1 MKKACNKI
9 SKPGKDIYPINAGL
23 IVILVLVI
31 IAGIAFI
38 ALNFNKIAEHEEQI
52 ENTEN
57 ITEEITFV
65 RTYNIVS
72 DLQRTD
78 SSGQYKY
85 YVIDQFQMDNPIVI
99 KVESSYNL
107 NENENYE
114 FTFEGTKTEGKEYTI
129 QEIFDN
135 FKIVDIQST
144 DKEGLEQ
151 RQDVI

>member
-1 MKKACNKI
+1 MKNVI
-9 SKPGKDIYPINAGL
+9 

-38 ALNFNKIAEHEEQI
+38 ALNFNKIAEHEEPL

-114 FTFEGTKTEGKEYTI
+114 FTFEGTKIEGKEYTI

-135 FKIVDIQST
+135 FKIVDIQAT

-151 RQDVI
+151 RQDVF

>member
-1 MKKACNKI
+1 MKNVI
-9 SKPGKDIYPINAGL
+9 

-114 FTFEGTKTEGKEYTI
+114 FTFEGTKIEGKEYTI

-135 FKIVDIQST
+135 FKIVDIQAT

-151 RQDVI
+151 RQDVF

>member
-1 MKKACNKI
+1 MKNVI
-9 SKPGKDIYPINAGL
+9 

-38 ALNFNKIAEHEEQI
+38 ALNFNKIAEHEEPL

-57 ITEEITFV
+57 ITAEITFV

-72 DLQRTD
+72 DLQKTD

-151 RQDVI
+151 RQDVF

>member
-1 MKKACNKI
+1 MKNVI
-9 SKPGKDIYPINAGL
+9 

-38 ALNFNKIAEHEEQI
+38 ALNFNKIAEHEEPL

-85 YVIDQFQMDNPIVI
+85 YVIDQFQIDNPIVI
-99 KVESSYNL
+99 KVERSYNL

-151 RQDVI
+151 RQDVF

>member
-1 MKKACNKI
+1 MKNVI
-9 SKPGKDIYPINAGL
+9 

-38 ALNFNKIAEHEEQI
+38 ALNFNKIAQHEEPL

>member
-1 MKKACNKI
+1 MKNVI
-9 SKPGKDIYPINAGL
+9 

-38 ALNFNKIAEHEEQI
+38 ALNFNKIAEHEEPL

-107 NENENYE
+107 NKNENYE

-135 FKIVDIQST
+135 FKIVDIQAT

-151 RQDVI
+151 RQDVF

>member
-1 MKKACNKI
+1 MKNVI
-9 SKPGKDIYPINAGL
+9 

-38 ALNFNKIAEHEEQI
+38 ALNFNKIAEHEEPL

-72 DLQRTD
+72 DLQKTD

-144 DKEGLEQ
+144 DKEGQEQ
-151 RQDVI
+151 RQDVF

>member
-1 MKKACNKI
+1 MKNVI
-9 SKPGKDIYPINAGL
+9 

-38 ALNFNKIAEHEEQI
+38 ALNFNKIAEHEEPL

-57 ITEEITFV
+57 TTEEITFV

-107 NENENYE
+107 NKNENYE

-151 RQDVI
+151 RQDVF

>member
-1 MKKACNKI
+1 MKNVI
-9 SKPGKDIYPINAGL
+9 

-38 ALNFNKIAEHEEQI
+38 ALNFNKIAEHEEPL

-78 SSGQYKY
+78 TSGQYKY

-151 RQDVI
+151 RQDVF

>member
-1 MKKACNKI
+1 MKNVI
-9 SKPGKDIYPINAGL
+9 

-38 ALNFNKIAEHEEQI
+38 ALNFNKIAEHEEPL

-85 YVIDQFQMDNPIVI
+85 YVIDQFQMDNPIAI

-151 RQDVI
+151 RQDVF

>member
-1 MKKACNKI
+1 MKNVI
-9 SKPGKDIYPINAGL
+9 
-23 IVILVLVI
+23 IVILALVI

-38 ALNFNKIAEHEEQI
+38 ALNFNKIAEHEEPL

-151 RQDVI
+151 RQDVF

>member
-1 MKKACNKI
+1 MKNI
-9 SKPGKDIYPINAGL
+9 V

-31 IAGIAFI
+31 IVGIAFI

-72 DLQRTD
+72 NLQRTD

-135 FKIVDIQST
+135 FKIVDIQAT

-151 RQDVI
+151 RQDVF

>member
-1 MKKACNKI
+1 MKNVI
-9 SKPGKDIYPINAGL
+9 

-31 IAGIAFI
+31 IVGIAFI
-38 ALNFNKIAEHEEQI
+38 ALNFNKIAEHDKPI
-52 ENTEN
+52 ENKDN

-65 RTYNIVS
+65 RTYNIVAN
-72 DLQRTD
+72 LQRTD

-135 FKIVDIQST
+135 FKIVDIQAT

-151 RQDVI
+151 RQDVF

>member
-1 MKKACNKI
+1 MKNVI
-9 SKPGKDIYPINAGL
+9 

-135 FKIVDIQST
+135 FKIVDIQAT

>member
-1 MKKACNKI
+1 MKNVI
-9 SKPGKDIYPINAGL
+9 

-38 ALNFNKIAEHEEQI
+38 ALNFNKIAQHEEPL

-78 SSGQYKY
+78 TSGQYKY

-135 FKIVDIQST
+135 FKIVDIQAT

>member
-1 MKKACNKI
+1 MKNVI
-9 SKPGKDIYPINAGL
+9 

-38 ALNFNKIAEHEEQI
+38 ALNFNKIAEHEEPL

-78 SSGQYKY
+78 TSGQYKY
-85 YVIDQFQMDNPIVI
+85 YVIDQFQMENPIVI

-114 FTFEGTKTEGKEYTI
+114 FTFEGTKIEGKEYTI

-151 RQDVI
+151 RQDVF

>member
-1 MKKACNKI
+1 MKNVI
-9 SKPGKDIYPINAGL
+9 

-38 ALNFNKIAEHEEQI
+38 ALNFNKIAEHEEPL

-78 SSGQYKY
+78 TSGQYKY
-85 YVIDQFQMDNPIVI
+85 YVIDQFQMENPIVI

-135 FKIVDIQST
+135 FKIVDIQAT

>member
-1 MKKACNKI
+1 MKNVI
-9 SKPGKDIYPINAGL
+9 

-31 IAGIAFI
+31 IAGIVFI

-135 FKIVDIQST
+135 FKIVDIQAT

-151 RQDVI
+151 RQDVF

>member
-1 MKKACNKI
+1 MKNI
-9 SKPGKDIYPINAGL
+9 V

-72 DLQRTD
+72 DLQSTD

-135 FKIVDIQST
+135 FKIVDIQAT

-151 RQDVI
+151 RQDVF

>member
-1 MKKACNKI
+1 MKNVI
-9 SKPGKDIYPINAGL
+9 

-38 ALNFNKIAEHEEQI
+38 ALNFNKIAEHDKPI
-52 ENTEN
+52 ENKDN

-65 RTYNIVS
+65 RTYNIVAN
-72 DLQRTD
+72 LQRTD

-85 YVIDQFQMDNPIVI
+85 YVIEQFQMDNPIVI

-135 FKIVDIQST
+135 FKIVDIQAT

-151 RQDVI
+151 RQDVF

>member
-1 MKKACNKI
+1 MKNVI
-9 SKPGKDIYPINAGL
+9 

-38 ALNFNKIAEHEEQI
+38 ALNFNKIAEHEEPL

-151 RQDVI
+151 RQDVF

>member
-1 MKKACNKI
+1 MKNVI
-9 SKPGKDIYPINAGL
+9 

-38 ALNFNKIAEHEEQI
+38 ALNFNKIAEHEEPL

-57 ITEEITFV
+57 ITAKITFV

-78 SSGQYKY
+78 TSGQYKY

-151 RQDVI
+151 RQDVF

>member
-1 MKKACNKI
+1 MKNVI
-9 SKPGKDIYPINAGL
+9 

-38 ALNFNKIAEHEEQI
+38 ALNFNKIAEHEEPL

-72 DLQRTD
+72 GLQRTD

-85 YVIDQFQMDNPIVI
+85 YVIEQFQMDNPIVI

-135 FKIVDIQST
+135 FKIVDIQAT

-151 RQDVI
+151 RQDVF

>member
-1 MKKACNKI
+1 MKNVI
-9 SKPGKDIYPINAGL
+9 
-23 IVILVLVI
+23 IVILALVI

-38 ALNFNKIAEHEEQI
+38 ALNFNKIAEHEEPL

-135 FKIVDIQST
+135 FKIVDIQAT

>member
-1 MKKACNKI
+1 MKNVI
-9 SKPGKDIYPINAGL
+9 

-38 ALNFNKIAEHEEQI
+38 ALNFNKIAEHEEPI
-52 ENTEN
+52 ENKDN

-65 RTYNIVS
+65 RTYNIVAN
-72 DLQRTD
+72 LQRTD

-129 QEIFDN
+129 QEIFDD
-135 FKIVDIQST
+135 FKIIDIQET

>member
-1 MKKACNKI
+1 MKNVI
-9 SKPGKDIYPINAGL
+9 

>member
-1 MKKACNKI
+1 MKNVI
-9 SKPGKDIYPINAGL
+9 

-38 ALNFNKIAEHEEQI
+38 ALNFNKIAEHEEPL

-78 SSGQYKY
+78 TSGQYKY
-85 YVIDQFQMDNPIVI
+85 YVIDQFQIDNPIVI

-114 FTFEGTKTEGKEYTI
+114 FTFEGTKIEGKEYTI

-135 FKIVDIQST
+135 FKIVDIQAT

-151 RQDVI
+151 RQDVF

>member
-1 MKKACNKI
+1 MKNVI
-9 SKPGKDIYPINAGL
+9 

-38 ALNFNKIAEHEEQI
+38 ALNFNKIAEHEEPL

-135 FKIVDIQST
+135 FKIVDIQAT

-151 RQDVI
+151 RQDVF

>member
-1 MKKACNKI
+1 MKNVI
-9 SKPGKDIYPINAGL
+9 

-38 ALNFNKIAEHEEQI
+38 ALNFNKIAEHEEPL

-78 SSGQYKY
+78 TSGQYKY
-85 YVIDQFQMDNPIVI
+85 YVIDQFQMENPIVI

-135 FKIVDIQST
+135 FKIVDIQAT

-151 RQDVI
+151 RQDVF

>member
-1 MKKACNKI
+1 MKNI
-9 SKPGKDIYPINAGL
+9 V

-135 FKIVDIQST
+135 FKIVDIQAT

-151 RQDVI
+151 RQDVF

>member
-1 MKKACNKI
+1 MKNVI
-9 SKPGKDIYPINAGL
+9 
-23 IVILVLVI
+23 IVILALVI

-38 ALNFNKIAEHEEQI
+38 ALNFNKIAEHEEPL

-78 SSGQYKY
+78 TSGQYKY

-151 RQDVI
+151 RQDVF

>member
-1 MKKACNKI
+1 MKNVI
-9 SKPGKDIYPINAGL
+9 
-23 IVILVLVI
+23 IVILALVI

-38 ALNFNKIAEHEEQI
+38 ALNFNKIAEHEEPL

>member
-1 MKKACNKI
+1 MKNVI
-9 SKPGKDIYPINAGL
+9 

-38 ALNFNKIAEHEEQI
+38 ALNFNKIAEHEEPL

-57 ITEEITFV
+57 ITAEITFV

-72 DLQRTD
+72 DLQKTD

-85 YVIDQFQMDNPIVI
+85 YVIDQFQMDNQIVI

-151 RQDVI
+151 RQDVF

>member
-1 MKKACNKI
+1 MKNVI
-9 SKPGKDIYPINAGL
+9 

-151 RQDVI
+151 RQDVF

>member
-1 MKKACNKI
+1 MKNVI
-9 SKPGKDIYPINAGL
+9 

-38 ALNFNKIAEHEEQI
+38 ALNFNKIAEHEEPL

-72 DLQRTD
+72 DLQKTD

-151 RQDVI
+151 RQDVF

>member
-1 MKKACNKI
+1 MKNVI
-9 SKPGKDIYPINAGL
+9 

-38 ALNFNKIAEHEEQI
+38 ALNFNKIAEHDKPI
-52 ENTEN
+52 ENKDN

-65 RTYNIVS
+65 RTYNIVAN
-72 DLQRTD
+72 LQRTD

-135 FKIVDIQST
+135 FKIVDIQAT

-151 RQDVI
+151 RQDVF

>member
-1 MKKACNKI
+1 MKNI
-9 SKPGKDIYPINAGL
+9 V

-38 ALNFNKIAEHEEQI
+38 ALNFNKIAEHEEPL

-78 SSGQYKY
+78 TSGQYKY

-151 RQDVI
+151 RQDVF

>member
-1 MKKACNKI
+1 MKNVI
-9 SKPGKDIYPINAGL
+9 

-38 ALNFNKIAEHEEQI
+38 ALNFNKIAEHEEPL

-107 NENENYE
+107 NKNENYE

>member
-1 MKKACNKI
+1 MKNVI
-9 SKPGKDIYPINAGL
+9 

-38 ALNFNKIAEHEEQI
+38 ALNFNKIAEHEEPL

-107 NENENYE
+107 NKNENYE

-151 RQDVI
+151 RQDVF

>member
-1 MKKACNKI
+1 MKNVI
-9 SKPGKDIYPINAGL
+9 

-38 ALNFNKIAEHEEQI
+38 ALNFNKIAEHEEPL

-107 NENENYE
+107 NKNENYE

-135 FKIVDIQST
+135 FKIVDIQAT

-151 RQDVI
+151 RQDIF